1 MIDHLT
7 STDLRRIAVSLI
19 GEEAV
24 TLLQDAGLHIASR
37 AQVERFV
44 AEHKASNDR
53 IRACARATMEAAGL
67 MTVRTEIV
75 IQDGVGHLIVT
86 HPAGDEMA
94 MGQLIGE
101 TMAACFPPDDG
112 KVWKRSEAG
121 PYDTNDVPIV
131 AAPVAGEGEEV

>member
-7 STDLRRIAVSLI
+7 SADLRRIAVSLI

-37 AQVERFV
+37 AQVERFI

-67 MTVRTEIV
+67 QTVRTEIV
-75 IQDGVGHLIVT
+75 IEGNGQGHLIIT
-86 HPAGDEMA
+86 APAGDEHEFA
-94 MGQLIGE
+94 RLIGE
-101 TMAACFPPDDG
+101 TMAACFPADDG
-112 KVWKRSEAG
+112 KAWKRSEAA
-121 PYDTNDVPIV
+121 PYDTNDVPMV
-131 AAPVAGEGEEV
+131 AATGEEEEEP